1 MIIYQ
6 IRMRSWL
13 RLGFCVTI
21 FSATFIISLWLS
33 WRAETHSSTVLTD
46 GDLMIRLML
55 IPSMAAALAFAF
67 CSSAKSAA
75 SSVEAP
81 TSAMSNSQ
89 QKPYIAQ
96 VVGVQWLNPLQRKDY
111 PTEWQLLRIIGLA
124 EPNKNDDMVKSE
136 PELFLG
142 IHPILAIAS
151 GNDGT
156 RSFKGYFSRYV
167 NNLISPFRDI
177 YFSDSSYFYNAHS
190 LKDKSTRRELAGIRV
205 EHALPEGKLVPDE
218 ATAIIQESIVGSFDI
233 GNPHFPK
240 SWTRPTPPDIHL
252 TMGGANAGFTSL
264 ARGLS
269 YLEANPSQ
277 TVWVMNWDAPSYPPK
292 DNQINEN
299 MVLLVL
305 AGPDYKTERAPLAWL
320 SHPAVTNVEDFK
332 SDPDQPPRTVQ
343 AWKAVFGKAIRN
355 AGKQTADIGFVIH
368 DANKSHLNSSNRLA
382 YLARTVTEQMPALDF
397 MVDTFNTPS
406 VLGNMGAGTALT
418 NVALA
423 IAYANH
429 VGKSVLVA
437 GTTEESQLTATVVA
451 PPAVVR
457 PINPDKPWFRARSG
471 SHTYLAWWGARHDAD
486 LILQGYSR

>member
-1 MIIYQ
+1 MRPLRRHLFCAII
-6 IRMRSWL
+6 
-13 RLGFCVTI
+13 F
-21 FSATFIISLWLS
+21 FSTFLASLWLI
-33 WRAETHSSTVLTD
+33 RFTYARTLIVPTD
-46 GDLMIRLML
+46 GEFMIRLLL
-55 IPSMAAALAFAF
+55 IPAITAGVAFSLSTTVKAEPSLAEAT
-67 CSSAKSAA
+67 KSA
-75 SSVEAP
+75 SDVSPVH
-81 TSAMSNSQ
+81 
-89 QKPYIAQ
+89 PYVAQ
-96 VVGVQWLNPLQRKDY
+96 VVGLQWLNPLQRKDY
-111 PTEWQLLRIIGLA
+111 PTEWQLLRVIDLA
-124 EPNKNDDMVKSE
+124 KTNKDDDMVRTE
-136 PELFLG
+136 PELFNG
-142 IHPILAIAS
+142 IQPILAIAS
-151 GNDGT
+151 GNDGLET
-156 RSFKGYFSRYV
+156 FSGYFQKYV
-167 NNLISPFRDI
+167 ERLINPFRDI
-177 YFSDSSYFYNAHS
+177 YFSDAKYFYNAHA

-205 EHALPEGKLVPDE
+205 ECALPAAKLDKDE
-218 ATAIIQESIVGSFDI
+218 AASTIRNVIRKSFDI
-233 GNPHFPK
+233 GNPNFPN

-320 SHPAVTNVEDFK
+320 SHPAATNAEDFK

-368 DANKSHLNSSNRLA
+368 DANKSHLSSSNRLA
-382 YLARTVTEQMPALDF
+382 HLARTVTEEMPALDF
-397 MVDTFNTPS
+397 MVDTFNTPF

-451 PPAVVR
+451 PPAIVR

>member
-1 MIIYQ
+1 
-6 IRMRSWL
+6 
-13 RLGFCVTI
+13 
-21 FSATFIISLWLS
+21 
-33 WRAETHSSTVLTD
+33 
-46 GDLMIRLML
+46 MIRLLL
-55 IPSMAAALAFAF
+55 IPAIVTGLAFTLSI
-67 CSSAKSAA
+67 SSAATA
-75 SSVEAP
+75 SNNETVRSQ
-81 TSAMSNSQ
+81 SNNLQ
-89 QKPYIAQ
+89 GKPYIAQ

-124 EPNKNDDMVKSE
+124 EPNKNDDMVKSN
-136 PELFLG
+136 PDLFQG
-142 IHPILAIAS
+142 IKPILAIAS
-151 GNDGT
+151 GSQGSET
-156 RSFKGYFSRYV
+156 FEGYFWKYIDELV
-167 NNLISPFRDI
+167 LPLRDV
-177 YFSDSSYFYNAHS
+177 YFSDSNYFYNAHS
-190 LKDKSTRRELAGIRV
+190 LKDKSTHRELAGIRV
-205 EHALPEGKLVPDE
+205 EHALPAGKLDPNN
-218 ATAIIQESIVGSFDI
+218 ASAIIQKVIVKSFDI
-233 GNPHFPK
+233 GNPHFPN

-277 TVWVMNWDAPSYPPK
+277 TVWVMNWDAPSYPPQ

-320 SHPAVTNVEDFK
+320 SHPATSSIEDFK
-332 SDPDQPPRTVQ
+332 SESNQPSRTVQ
-343 AWKAVFGKAIRN
+343 AWKAVFGKAIQN

-368 DANKSHLNSSNRLA
+368 DANKAHLNSSDRLA
-382 YLARTVTEQMPALDF
+382 HLARTVTEEMPALDF

-437 GTTEESQLTATVVA
+437 GTTDESQLTATVVA

-457 PINPDKPWFRARSG
+457 PIDPDKTWFRARSG
-471 SHTYLAWWGARHDAD
+471 SHTYLAWWGVRHDST
-486 LILQGYSR
+486 LTLQGYSR